1 MKPLKAILFDLD
13 GTLLDYDMTRELLP
27 RYFERLTAYAAHLLP
42 PRTLVAAINRG
53 SEAILANDGTRVN
66 ADVFA
71 EAFYPLVG
79 IEREIMEPL
88 FMDFYSNDFPNLRE
102 YANPR
107 PEARR
112 VIQAAFDAGYA
123 VVIATNPFFPA
134 IATQER
140 LRWANAADFPYRKVT
155 SYENSHAAK
164 PNPQYYQEILD
175 ELGCLPEEALMVGD
189 EAGDMAAGLLGCRTF
204 LVTSAATDLQAIT
217 PPPTYQGT
225 LADLEDQLRSG
236 NL

>member
-13 GTLLDYDMTRELLP
+13 GTLLDYDMMRDLLP

-42 PRTLVAAINRG
+42 PRKLVAAINQA
-53 SEAILANDGTRVN
+53 SEAISANDGTRIN

-88 FMDFYSNDFPNLRE
+88 FMDFYTHDFPNLRE

-112 VIQAAFDAGYA
+112 VIQAAFDAGYD

-134 IATQER
+134 IATWER
-140 LRWANAADFPYRKVT
+140 LRWADAADFPYKKVT

-164 PNPQYYQEILD
+164 PSPYYYQEILD
-175 ELGCLPEEALMVGD
+175 DLGCLPEEALMVGD
-189 EAGDMAAGLLGCRTF
+189 EAMDMAAGSLGCRTF
-204 LVTSAATDLQAIT
+204 LVLGLATDLQAIT

-225 LADLEDQLRSG
+225 LAELENRLRNG
-236 NL
+236 TL